1 MGTQLPPRRA
11 QPPHPIFGPCL
22 LCSNGWME
30 QDATCYRSRPRPRP
44 HCVRRGP
51 SCPRKRG
58 TTTPSLFSA
67 IVCCGHG
74 RASQLTAELMLWS
87 PYGIGQTI
95 IVSSCAFFFFL
106 LFFFFFSSPILSR
119 RKLDVYHTSTHGA
132 ALVRIQNAVLKFA
145 ARGSLKMQDA
155 KIVKN

>member
-1 MGTQLPPRRA
+1 MSLGMEIGLGPGDLDGDPAPPRRA

-22 LCSNGWME
+22 LCPNGWME

-58 TTTPSLFSA
+58 TAAPSLFSA
-67 IVCCGHG
+67 IVYCGHG

-87 PYGIGQTI
+87 LYGIGQTI
-95 IVSSCAFFFFL
+95 IVLSCAFFFFL
-106 LFFFFFSSPILSR
+106 LFFLLSYFFPRLISAVADWMS
-119 RKLDVYHTSTHGA
+119 
-132 ALVRIQNAVLKFA
+132 ALLPHMVWP
-145 ARGSLKMQDA
+145 
-155 KIVKN
+155 